1 MGLREGADA
10 YLLSIPVKAPPP
22 VCFLWRSDS
31 SRKHLSV
38 PQEFPTSGT
47 VLFLFLPHLDNFQKD
62 FLL

>member
-22 VCFLWRSDS
+22 VCFLWRSDF

-47 VLFLFLPHLDNFQKD
+47 VLFPFLPHLDNFQKD